1 LRAKQRK
8 RNAELRSGLSS
19 KSAEGSDDGLPKEE
33 GEYSSSGGASEDEN
47 ERKESPQPKTISK
60 EESPVANEA
69 PEDVRM
75 SEKTEIPSHS
85 GDPSN
90 VTEDN
95 KESGETFNIEDI
107 PAPV

>member
-1 LRAKQRK
+1 MKINIFALCFSSVEALRAKQRK

-60 EESPVANEA
+60 GKKSRGHGCWCSLGPLL
-69 PEDVRM
+69 M
-75 SEKTEIPSHS
+75 I
-85 GDPSN
+85 
-90 VTEDN
+90 
-95 KESGETFNIEDI
+95 
-107 PAPV
+107 

>member
-1 LRAKQRK
+1 MCFMVF
-8 RNAELRSGLSS
+8 S
-19 KSAEGSDDGLPKEE
+19 
-33 GEYSSSGGASEDEN
+33 
-47 ERKESPQPKTISK
+47 

>member
-1 LRAKQRK
+1 MFFFVF
-8 RNAELRSGLSS
+8 S
-19 KSAEGSDDGLPKEE
+19 
-33 GEYSSSGGASEDEN
+33 
-47 ERKESPQPKTISK
+47 

-75 SEKTEIPSHS
+75 SENTEIPSHS